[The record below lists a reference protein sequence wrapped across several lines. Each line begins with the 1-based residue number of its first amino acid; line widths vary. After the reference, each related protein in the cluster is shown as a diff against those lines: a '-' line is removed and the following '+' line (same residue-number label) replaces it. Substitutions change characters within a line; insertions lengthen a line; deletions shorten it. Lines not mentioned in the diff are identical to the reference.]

1 MLLDP
6 AGFSGAGVMSRRAG
20 SLDLRQRARL
30 AELADRVRVA
40 HDLLLAFADRY
51 AAFPR
56 LAEAQEREV
65 RLLHDLLRRYPP
77 GRFGGS
83 TARDDYPDLLARGF
97 VGRAEAAQTVAEAL
111 HRVLVL
117 LDAELPHASAPDVHD
132 AYTRLCAATVRQLQ
146 AVQAWCPR

>member
-6 AGFSGAGVMSRRAG
+6 AGFSGTGVLSRPAG
-20 SLDLRQRARL
+20 SLDLGQRARL
-30 AELADRVRVA
+30 AELADRVQVA
-40 HDLLLAFADRY
+40 HDLLLTFSDRY
-51 AAFPR
+51 AAFPS

-65 RLLHDLLRRYPP
+65 HLLRDLLRRYPP
-77 GRFGGS
+77 GRYRGT
-83 TARDDYPDLLARGF
+83 TARDDHDDLLARGRT
-97 VGRAEAAQTVAEAL
+97 GRAEAARAVAEAL

-132 AYTRLCAATVRQLQ
+132 AYTRLCAATIRQLQ

>member
-6 AGFSGAGVMSRRAG
+6 AGFSGADVLNRRAG

-65 RLLHDLLRRYPP
+65 RLLRRATPTGATP
-77 GRFGGS
+77 AAAAGARKAPVHRPR
-83 TARDDYPDLLARGF
+83 TASKRAR
-97 VGRAEAAQTVAEAL
+97 T
-111 HRVLVL
+111 
-117 LDAELPHASAPDVHD
+117 
-132 AYTRLCAATVRQLQ
+132 
-146 AVQAWCPR
+146 

>member
-6 AGFSGAGVMSRRAG
+6 AGFSGADVLSRPAG
-20 SLDLRQRARL
+20 RLDLGQRARL
-30 AELADRVRVA
+30 AEIADRVQVA
-40 HDLLLAFADRY
+40 HDLLLTFADRY

-65 RLLHDLLRRYPP
+65 RLLRDLLRRYPA
-77 GRFGGS
+77 GRFGV
-83 TARDDYPDLLARGF
+83 TTVRDDYDHLLARGNL
-97 VGRAEAAQTVAEAL
+97 GRAEAARAVAEAL

-132 AYTRLCAATVRQLQ
+132 AYTRLSAATIRQLQ
-146 AVQAWCPR
+146 AVQGWCPR

>member
-6 AGFSGAGVMSRRAG
+6 AGFSGAGVLAQPAG

-30 AELADRVRVA
+30 AEIADRVQFA
-40 HDLLLAFADRY
+40 HDLLLTFADRY

-65 RLLHDLLRRYPP
+65 RLLHHLLRRYPAA
-77 GRFGGS
+77 RLRGS
-83 TARDDYPDLLARGF
+83 AARDDYDGLLARGRL
-97 VGRAEAAQTVAEAL
+97 GRAEAARVVAEAL

-117 LDAELPHASAPDVHD
+117 LDDELPHASAPDVHD
-132 AYTRLCAATVRQLQ
+132 AYTRLCAATIRQLQ